1 MEKYYGR
8 KKYTLEES
16 HKKFGVDLYNKTW
29 EFIDKEKRSQAEIDI
44 MIHAAHA
51 SRYHWGEFGEPVNF
65 ARGEWQI
72 SRVYSIL
79 KMSESALFH
88 AKRCLD
94 ICKENEIGD
103 FDLAFAY
110 EALARAYS
118 IINEDEEFKKYYH
131 LAEEAGDK
139 IKLMQD
145 KDYFFSELKNISS

>member
-1 MEKYYGR
+1 
-8 KKYTLEES
+8 
-16 HKKFGVDLYNKTW
+16 
-29 EFIDKEKRSQAEIDI
+29 

-51 SRYHWGEFGEPVNF
+51 SIYHWSEFGEPVNF

-79 KMSESALFH
+79 KMLESALFH

-94 ICKENEIGD
+94 ICIENNIDD

-110 EALARAYS
+110 EALARVYS
-118 IINEDEEFKKYYH
+118 ILNEESEVEKYIR
-131 LAEEAGDK
+131 LAEEAGEK
-139 IKLMQD
+139 IKLEQD